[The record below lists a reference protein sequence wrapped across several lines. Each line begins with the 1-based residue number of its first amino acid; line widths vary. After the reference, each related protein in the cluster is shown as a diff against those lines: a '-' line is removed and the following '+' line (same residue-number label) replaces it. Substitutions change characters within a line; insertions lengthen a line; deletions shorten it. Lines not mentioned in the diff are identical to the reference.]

1 MKQLFVLSL
10 LVVFFTATVCAQ
22 TGSSGIFRTAK
33 DFMSGNLEFAIQC
46 DSQSHKIKPDVLF
59 KRNRVIVKHEGKT
72 YKIDK
77 GSVYAVR
84 YCSGAVQRIYQ
95 KKAYLMVNP
104 GEDILLYKVATLSMG
119 KGQPAETTWYFSKDA
134 AWPIQPLTISNL
146 VGAFPDNHAFHD
158 AVIAEFKTDKELT
171 LYDNAHK
178 MMRINRLYGNTKKQ

>member
-1 MKQLFVLSL
+1 
-10 LVVFFTATVCAQ
+10 
-22 TGSSGIFRTAK
+22 
-33 DFMSGNLEFAIQC
+33 
-46 DSQSHKIKPDVLF
+46 
-59 KRNRVIVKHEGKT
+59 
-72 YKIDK
+72 
-77 GSVYAVR
+77 
-84 YCSGAVQRIYQ
+84 
-95 KKAYLMVNP
+95 MVNP

-158 AVIAEFKTDKELT
+158 AVIAEFKNDKELT